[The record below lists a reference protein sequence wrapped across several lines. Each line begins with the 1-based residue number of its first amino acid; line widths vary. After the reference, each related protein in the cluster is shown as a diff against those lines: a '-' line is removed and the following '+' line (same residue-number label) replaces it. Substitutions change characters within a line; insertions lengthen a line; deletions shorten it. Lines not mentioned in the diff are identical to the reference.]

1 MASRQTEAEVDGG
14 NGESTQVLEF
24 GLGDETYCLDIGY
37 IDEIVDAGDLTA
49 IPNSPRH
56 VEGVMDLRGQTT
68 TIIDPKKL
76 LGVSGDAESE
86 RIVVF
91 DPEAVEDGGT
101 VGWTVDEVYQVRD
114 VSPDQVDDATTAT
127 DEAVRGIV
135 KDDDRFV
142 VWVEPDTG

>member
-1 MASRQTEAEVDGG
+1 MASRQREADGDGG
-14 NGESTQVLEF
+14 AGESTQVLEF

-68 TIIDPKKL
+68 TIIDPKTL
-76 LGVSGDAESE
+76 LGVSGETESE

-91 DPEAVEDGGT
+91 DPDAVEDGGT

-114 VSPDQVDDATTAT
+114 VTTDQVDDATTA
-127 DEAVRGIV
+127 DEDAVRGIV
-135 KDDDRFV
+135 KNDDRFV
-142 VWVEPDTG
+142 VWVEPVTE